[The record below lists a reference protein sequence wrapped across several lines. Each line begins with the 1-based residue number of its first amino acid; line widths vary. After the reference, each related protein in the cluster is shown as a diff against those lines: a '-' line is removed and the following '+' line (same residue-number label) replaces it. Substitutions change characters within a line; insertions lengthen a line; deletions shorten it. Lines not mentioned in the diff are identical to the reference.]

1 MTTDTLRFTKDEAA
15 RLAHENTDLREELKA
30 LRQSVRA
37 LSTLYFVSQHI
48 TPQVDVMQLLGEIL
62 DTALAVLKA
71 ADGSLMLTDEETN
84 ELVFTV
90 VRGSAADKLIGFR
103 LPAGTGIA
111 GWVAQHREPQNVRE
125 VRHDPRFYPRVD
137 EAFGFNTRS
146 MVCVPVNLDDGR
158 VLGVLSVLNKVHD
171 KEFTQEDLDLILV
184 VAQLAATAMRR
195 AERAIETAERE
206 RRRAAL
212 LNLNPKP

>member
-15 RLAHENTDLREELKA
+15 RLAHENTELRDELKA

-90 VRGSAADKLIGFR
+90 VRGSAADRLIGYR

-111 GWVAQHREPQNVRE
+111 GWV
-125 VRHDPRFYPRVD
+125 
-137 EAFGFNTRS
+137 
-146 MVCVPVNLDDGR
+146 
-158 VLGVLSVLNKVHD
+158 
-171 KEFTQEDLDLILV
+171 
-184 VAQLAATAMRR
+184 
-195 AERAIETAERE
+195 
-206 RRRAAL
+206 
-212 LNLNPKP
+212 

>member
-1 MTTDTLRFTKDEAA
+1 MTTNPLRFTKEEAA
-15 RLAHENTDLREELKA
+15 RLAHENSDLRVELQA
-30 LRQSVRA
+30 VRQSVRA
-37 LSTLYFVSQHI
+37 LSTLYYVSQHI
-48 TPQVDVMQLLGEIL
+48 TPQVDVMQLLGDIL
-62 DTALAVLKA
+62 DTALSVLKA
-71 ADGSLMLTDEETN
+71 TDGSLTLTDDETGD
-84 ELVFTV
+84 LVFTV
-90 VRGSAADKLIGFR
+90 VRGSAADRLIGFR

-125 VRHDPRFYPRVD
+125 VRQDPRFYPRVD

-146 MVCVPVNLDDGR
+146 MVCVPVTLDDGR
-158 VLGVLSVLNKVHD
+158 VLGVVSVLNKASD
-171 KEFTQEDLDLILV
+171 KEFTQEDLDMILV

-212 LNLNPKP
+212 LNPARKP